1 MKIAILVEFF
11 PPRHGGTERAS
22 YNIAKHLA
30 LRGHDVHII
39 TSWDQGLPKSS
50 FQDGFHI
57 HRVHWGKIRFFSTV
71 FFLFEV
77 FFCLKSIQPD
87 IVHVQHIGFGSIPAY
102 FSKKL
107 LKKPYIV
114 YGRGSDVYYMS
125 FFMRIIS
132 KFFLKHAVKVIALT
146 ADMKREL
153 QKIYYGEI
161 LVIPNGVELDNY
173 KNLQKQDFQ
182 VNNKKIIIFVGSLR
196 PVKGLEY
203 LIKAMEIIHVEME
216 NTILMIIGD
225 GEERKSLEKLVLKLH
240 LENVVTFIGEIPNEN
255 IPSYLVQ
262 GDVFVLP
269 SLSEGFPNVLLEA
282 MAAGLPIVTTNTKG
296 LSDIIRNEE
305 NGYLVEPKNPQQL
318 AEKLLMVLN
327 NSTQSKKFSNNNLDE
342 VKKYSWKNVVICLED
357 VYLKV
362 LV

>member
-1 MKIAILVEFF
+1 MRIAIIIDFF
-11 PPRHGGTERAS
+11 PPRVGGTERAT

-30 LRGHDVHII
+30 LRGHDVHVI

-57 HRVHWGKIRFFSTV
+57 HRVYWGKIRFFSTI
-71 FFLFEV
+71 FYLIGI

-87 IVHVQHIGFGSIPAY
+87 IVHVQYIKLGYIPAY
-102 FSKKL
+102 FSKKI
-107 LKKPYIV
+107 LKKPYIA
-114 YGRGSDVYYMS
+114 YGRGSDIYYMS
-125 FFMRIIS
+125 SLMRKIS

-146 ADMKREL
+146 ADMKQEL
-153 QKIYYGEI
+153 QKIYDGEI
-161 LVIPNGVELDNY
+161 SVIPNGVELDNY
-173 KNLQKQDFQ
+173 KNLQKKDFD
-182 VNNKKIIIFVGSLR
+182 VKNKKIIFVGVLR

-216 NTILMIIGD
+216 NTILMIIGE
-225 GEERKSLEKLVLKLH
+225 GEERKSLETLVLKLH
-240 LENVVTFIGEIPNEN
+240 LENVVIFTGDILNKN
-255 IPSYLVQ
+255 IPSYLIQ

-282 MAAGLPIVTTNTKG
+282 MAAGLPLVTTNING
-296 LSDIIRNEE
+296 LSEIIRNEE

-318 AEKLLMVLN
+318 AEKILMVLN
-327 NSTQSKKFSNNNLDE
+327 NSTQSKKFSNNNLKI
-342 VKKYSWKNVVICLED
+342 VKKYSWKNIVICLED

-362 LV
+362 LA

>member
-1 MKIAILVEFF
+1 
-11 PPRHGGTERAS
+11 
-22 YNIAKHLA
+22 
-30 LRGHDVHII
+30 
-39 TSWDQGLPKSS
+39 
-50 FQDGFHI
+50 
-57 HRVHWGKIRFFSTV
+57 
-71 FFLFEV
+71 
-77 FFCLKSIQPD
+77 
-87 IVHVQHIGFGSIPAY
+87 
-102 FSKKL
+102 
-107 LKKPYIV
+107 
-114 YGRGSDVYYMS
+114 
-125 FFMRIIS
+125 
-132 KFFLKHAVKVIALT
+132 
-146 ADMKREL
+146 
-153 QKIYYGEI
+153 

-203 LIKAMEIIHVEME
+203 LIKAMGIIHVEME

-318 AEKLLMVLN
+318 AEKLLMILK
-327 NSTQSKKFSNNNLDE
+327 NSTQSKKISNNNIE
-342 VKKYSWKNVVICLED
+342 KAKKYSWKNVVERLED
-357 VYLKV
+357 IYSKG
-362 LV
+362 